1 MWVGGGGGGVVSDV
15 SLAILHFST
24 AAWPGGGSER
34 GPSGLVQGLCIQLG
48 VCGPLGLE
56 NGFLKAKNKLDDMI
70 KKKVVI

>member
-24 AAWPGGGSER
+24 AAWPGGGGSER
-34 GPSGLVQGLCIQLG
+34 EPSGLVQGLCIQLG

-56 NGFLKAKNKLDDMI
+56 NGF
-70 KKKVVI
+70 

>member
-1 MWVGGGGGGVVSDV
+1 MEEEEESCRTFH
-15 SLAILHFST
+15 SQFCIFPRLHGQ
-24 AAWPGGGSER
+24 GGGSER
-34 GPSGLVQGLCIQLG
+34 EPSGLVQGLCIQLG

>member
-1 MWVGGGGGGVVSDV
+1 MGWWRRSRVGRFTRNFAFFHGCM
-15 SLAILHFST
+15 AR
-24 AAWPGGGSER
+24 GGSER
-34 GPSGLVQGLCIQLG
+34 EPSGLVQGLCIQLG